1 VKRQLDEADDARRRA
16 GQRDALSRA
25 QVLVDVDALGADAA
39 WQ

>member
-25 QVLVDVDALGADAA
+25 KALVDADALRADAA
-39 WQ
+39 WR